1 MTYREKSQAPIIDI
15 KDLGFDGG
23 AHLLVKR
30 ALMNIAVG
38 EKLCVRGRAAD
49 IAIHLRAW
57 CRAQGHDVV
66 WPDVEKEGDG
76 KNESSP
82 VVAWIVRGGA
92 DAGRWRGA
100 EQAGLSD
107 SFQLGAVLDRPSAR
121 WGLAARG
128 ALIEAGGPQFHFGL
142 IAKEE
147 VWAESAPRLYAL
159 AAAAQWDPHTAI
171 NWDEAFDLPPEV
183 ERAVVQVMTYLIEN
197 ENAALLVPAKFLAQI
212 HPHFREVMQLLA
224 IQVADEARHVEVFTR
239 RATLRGGRLG
249 LSSVSGQLSLKTLL
263 DEPDFSLAS
272 FLLSV
277 LGEGTF
283 LNLLWFLEHHAP
295 DPVTRRVAE
304 LAAQDEARH
313 VAFGMSHLQYQIS
326 RDASLLARLADA
338 INRRHAALAETAGLN
353 EEVFD
358 SLVILAAGE
367 WTAEAIATGFAKV
380 QKLKEEMDA
389 GRRMRLMKLG
399 FSESEAAG
407 LSSLHTR
414 NFM

>member
-1 MTYREKSQAPIIDI
+1 MTKKEESPIRIIDI
-15 KDLGFDGG
+15 KDLGFDRG

-30 ALMNIAVG
+30 ALMNVAVG
-38 EKLCVRGRAAD
+38 EKLAVRGRAPELSV
-49 IAIHLRAW
+49 HLLGW
-57 CRAQGHDVV
+57 CRAQGHEVV
-66 WPDVEKEGDG
+66 WPGEGERSAAE
-76 KNESSP
+76 NESSP
-82 VVAWIVRGGA
+82 LVAWVMRGGA
-92 DAGRWRGA
+92 TTGRWRGA
-100 EQAGLSD
+100 ERAGLAD
-107 SFQLGAVLDRPSAR
+107 PFQPGAVIDRPSLR

-128 ALIEAGGPQFHFGL
+128 ARVEAGGPEFHFGL
-142 IAKEE
+142 NGKEE
-147 VWAESAPRLYAL
+147 VWAENAPRLYAQ
-159 AAAAQWDPHTAI
+159 AAAAQWDPQTAI
-171 NWDEAFDLPPEV
+171 NWDEEFDLPPEV
-183 ERAVVQVMTYLIEN
+183 EQAVVQVMTYLIEN
-197 ENAALLVPAKFLAQI
+197 ENAALLIPAKFLAQI

-239 RATLRGGRLG
+239 RATLRGGEIG
-249 LSSVSGQLSLKTLL
+249 LSTVSGQASLKTLM
-263 DEPDFSLAS
+263 DEHDFSLAS

-313 VAFGMSHLQYQIS
+313 VAFGMAHLQYQIS
-326 RDASLLARLADA
+326 RDSGLPNRLAAA
-338 INRRHAALAETAGLN
+338 INRRHAALSETAGLN

-367 WTAEAIATGFAKV
+367 WTAEAIAEGFAKV
-380 QKLKEEMDA
+380 QRLKEEMDA

-399 FSESEAAG
+399 FSESEAAR